1 MPSGRSF
8 AISLRAVGKATGAIK
23 PDLRHRPVVPN
34 LHPLCHA
41 DTRAASAARDC
52 RVSNR
57 PCRLPCAAA
66 RSRQDATDCAGSSER
81 SNDPQNR
88 SHKLAPAPPRFRCRS
103 GNLFPFH
110 AVRGTTEQP
119 HDQRADFQHKRE
131 IQGKRPEQR
140 CGGSRALVGLGRCLA
155 SKHTLKLF
163 LQLPDLRVRGAR
175 RSGGSQSHRG
185 LQSVRH
191 GRNLPWRGRLDARQC
206 RSGGTKAVEAL
217 WRPAPSQ
224 GVGNAQD
231 PARAGC
237 GSDQSACA
245 KAGDRSIPEDIAQEA
260 PPDRRGNDAKCDLKQ
275 YAPNGPATQ
284 LARNEA
290 RKKAKAE
297 PGYDGHCPPP

>member
-66 RSRQDATDCAGSSER
+66 LPRQDATDCAGSSER

-110 AVRGTTEQP
+110 AVRGMTEQP

-131 IQGKRPEQR
+131 IR
-140 CGGSRALVGLGRCLA
+140 GSGLNSVAGAAAPLLVWEGAWPA
-155 SKHTLKLF
+155 STLSNCSCN
-163 LQLPDLRVRGAR
+163 PR
-175 RSGGSQSHRG
+175 
-185 LQSVRH
+185 
-191 GRNLPWRGRLDARQC
+191 
-206 RSGGTKAVEAL
+206 
-217 WRPAPSQ
+217 
-224 GVGNAQD
+224 
-231 PARAGC
+231 
-237 GSDQSACA
+237 
-245 KAGDRSIPEDIAQEA
+245 I
-260 PPDRRGNDAKCDLKQ
+260 
-275 YAPNGPATQ
+275 
-284 LARNEA
+284 
-290 RKKAKAE
+290 
-297 PGYDGHCPPP
+297 